1 METNKYLYLTLL
13 LLINVS
19 SALIAQTNS
28 VQSEVQTLLEVR
40 DQQIKK
46 LLGPEGSDYSDQQ
59 RSQLK
64 DIVNGIIDFDSMA
77 KTALEITYDTISVAI
92 RDEFVQ
98 LFIAM
103 HDEQVIQHTQPYP
116 DVIQVLKQLH
126 TQNIPLAVATNK
138 RSAPSKKLIDHF
150 DWNDYFQ
157 SVECSDSQTQIR
169 NKDAMI
175 QDIINQNK
183 LFHGSYFIGD
193 SVNDGL
199 SANLNQLPFIK
210 ACYGYGR
217 NQDWSKI
224 HIFKEIKNFNDIKK
238 I

>member
-64 DIVNGIIDFDSMA
+64 DIVNGIIDFDAMA

-98 LFIAM
+98 LFSSIIR
-103 HDEQVIQHTQPYP
+103 DQS
-116 DVIQVLKQLH
+116 
-126 TQNIPLAVATNK
+126 LA
-138 RSAPSKKLIDHF
+138 KLD
-150 DWNDYFQ
+150 
-157 SVECSDSQTQIR
+157 R
-169 NKDAMI
+169 
-175 QDIINQNK
+175 
-183 LFHGSYFIGD
+183 
-193 SVNDGL
+193 
-199 SANLNQLPFIK
+199 
-210 ACYGYGR
+210 
-217 NQDWSKI
+217 
-224 HIFKEIKNFNDIKK
+224 
-238 I
+238 

>member
-64 DIVNGIIDFDSMA
+64 DIVNGIIDFDAMA
-77 KTALEITYDTISVAI
+77 KTALEITYDTITVAI

-98 LFIAM
+98 LFSSIIR
-103 HDEQVIQHTQPYP
+103 D
-116 DVIQVLKQLH
+116 
-126 TQNIPLAVATNK
+126 
-138 RSAPSKKLIDHF
+138 
-150 DWNDYFQ
+150 Q
-157 SVECSDSQTQIR
+157 S
-169 NKDAMI
+169 
-175 QDIINQNK
+175 
-183 LFHGSYFIGD
+183 L
-193 SVNDGL
+193 
-199 SANLNQLPFIK
+199 ANLDIYRAVIDYESISGTYDSTYVQTIAEWDNIRTPVNYIMTKQSGDWKISDMSIDDLFTAESYNRQFQRII
-210 ACYGYGR
+210 ASRGFGYLMETLRRRAER
-217 NQDWSKI
+217 NS
-224 HIFKEIKNFNDIKK
+224 
-238 I
+238 

>member
-64 DIVNGIIDFDSMA
+64 DIVNGIIDFDAMA

-98 LFIAM
+98 LFSSIIR
-103 HDEQVIQHTQPYP
+103 D
-116 DVIQVLKQLH
+116 
-126 TQNIPLAVATNK
+126 
-138 RSAPSKKLIDHF
+138 
-150 DWNDYFQ
+150 Q
-157 SVECSDSQTQIR
+157 S
-169 NKDAMI
+169 
-175 QDIINQNK
+175 
-183 LFHGSYFIGD
+183 L
-193 SVNDGL
+193 
-199 SANLNQLPFIK
+199 ANLDIYRAVIDYESISGTYDSTYVQTIAEWDNIRTPVNYIMTEQSGDWKITDMSIDDVFTAESYNRQFQRII
-210 ACYGYGR
+210 ASRGFGYLMETLRRRAER
-217 NQDWSKI
+217 NS
-224 HIFKEIKNFNDIKK
+224 
-238 I
+238 